1 METNEAHPD
10 PAELALR
17 LGHAFARPERL
28 AAALTHRSY
37 SAEAGQPELAESQRL
52 EFLGDAVLG
61 AIAAEWLVERRPDW
75 REGPL
80 TKVRSRLTNA
90 GALARVARRLD
101 LGRFLLLGRGE
112 AREGGRDRDSLLAD
126 ALEAVL
132 GALWLDGGA
141 AAVRKVFAAWFAD
154 EIEVALAAGSDN
166 NPKGDLQERLQR
178 EGREPP
184 RYEVV
189 EESGPSHELLIRVEV
204 FRGPESL
211 GKGEGST
218 KRQAEMN
225 AARQALDR
233 LASKDPGIA
242 EDDSSSD

>member
-1 METNEAHPD
+1 MKLSCP
-10 PAELALR
+10 
-17 LGHAFARPERL
+17 
-28 AAALTHRSY
+28 
-37 SAEAGQPELAESQRL
+37 
-52 EFLGDAVLG
+52 V
-61 AIAAEWLVERRPDW
+61 
-75 REGPL
+75 
-80 TKVRSRLTNA
+80 
-90 GALARVARRLD
+90 
-101 LGRFLLLGRGE
+101 
-112 AREGGRDRDSLLAD
+112 
-126 ALEAVL
+126 
-132 GALWLDGGA
+132 
-141 AAVRKVFAAWFAD
+141 
-154 EIEVALAAGSDN
+154 AAGSDD

-189 EESGPSHELLIRVEV
+189 EESGPSHELLFRVEV
-204 FRGPESL
+204 FRGTESL